1 MILISETDLAAI
13 AVDEKRMVVAVQD
26 NGKSSS
32 HGFGSNVDIAVF
44 VGRNVNLVMANVVLV
59 HECDV
64 LFWQRLGNQGAG

>member
-26 NGKSSS
+26 DGKSSS
-32 HGFGSNVDIAVF
+32 HSFGSNVDIAVF